1 MKRQIYTKLKE
12 LNNQSDLENSPK
24 IKQNYNHKENLN
36 NKNKYNPNEEHKIIE
51 NSKENNIN
59 SNSKRGKMGKLEY
72 EIEPRNILLIPDTF
86 NIKNTNLKV
95 CEKELLPKEK
105 NYFISETNFQLI
117 KDALNEKENNNNELK
132 LLLEKKDKEI
142 TLLEQ
147 ENKKLEEANNEL
159 NLQIQKFD
167 IYFNKMYQLLKYVF
181 NYYNSFNDLEIKKFI
196 KEQNLESLLNKEN
209 ISGKNENTNN
219 NNNTKNNKIGKGNGV
234 ISLFETNQDEIMKEL
249 EKYKK
254 MYNDIRKQLNYI
266 TNIKSKENQNDYEK
280 QILDSQKKINEL
292 NKENQN
298 YIKENTYLKLLCKNM
313 LLEKKIVEIDDNSQI
328 IKGLEKSLEEEKNK
342 NLNLIKENELLKKN
356 VDSLLK
362 EINQYK
368 LDFNKINQENKSK
381 TLELEKIKT
390 EKERLEKIIND
401 RNLKTNEELKFKNN
415 IYSRKNNLEMNKQ
428 KSSWKKLKID
438 NTAKLFYNNNKSE
451 DDIYNE
457 NKLNFIG
464 LHDYSGQ
471 VDNADLLMLLY
482 NKSKQLEPHLNN
494 K

>member
-1 MKRQIYTKLKE
+1 MKRQIYTKLNE
-12 LNNQSDLENSPK
+12 LNNQSDLENSQK
-24 IKQNYNHKENLN
+24 TKQNYNHKENLN

-132 LLLEKKDKEI
+132 LLLGKKDKEI

-147 ENKKLEEANNEL
+147 ENKKLEDANNEL
-159 NLQIQKFD
+159 ILQIQKND
-167 IYFNKMYQLLKYVF
+167 IYFNRIYQLLKYAF
-181 NYYNSFNDLEIKKFI
+181 NYYNSFNDPEIKKFI

-266 TNIKSKENQNDYEK
+266 TNLKSKENQNDYEK
-280 QILDSQKKINEL
+280 QILENQKKINEL

-298 YIKENTYLKLLCKNM
+298 YIK
-313 LLEKKIVEIDDNSQI
+313 
-328 IKGLEKSLEEEKNK
+328 
-342 NLNLIKENELLKKN
+342 
-356 VDSLLK
+356 
-362 EINQYK
+362 
-368 LDFNKINQENKSK
+368 
-381 TLELEKIKT
+381 
-390 EKERLEKIIND
+390 
-401 RNLKTNEELKFKNN
+401 
-415 IYSRKNNLEMNKQ
+415 
-428 KSSWKKLKID
+428 
-438 NTAKLFYNNNKSE
+438 
-451 DDIYNE
+451 
-457 NKLNFIG
+457 
-464 LHDYSGQ
+464 
-471 VDNADLLMLLY
+471 
-482 NKSKQLEPHLNN
+482 
-494 K
+494 